1 MTVGQRIKELRE
13 SKGISVIELA
23 NALNVSRATVYRYES
38 NEIEK
43 LPIDILEPIAKVL
56 NVDPSILMGWDKLS
70 GDDKTSSQ
78 DVEKALELYKL
89 YSAAIPQVQSAVEAL
104 LKPDKPAP

>member
-23 NALNVSRATVYRYES
+23 NALNVSRATIYRYES

-56 NVDPSILMGWDKLS
+56 NVDPSILMGWDKLP
-70 GDDKTSSQ
+70 GDNNASLQ
-78 DVEKALELYKL
+78 DIEKALELYKL
-89 YSAAIPQVQSAVEAL
+89 YSSAIPQVQSAVEAL
-104 LKPDKPAP
+104 LKPEKPVP

>member
-23 NALNVSRATVYRYES
+23 NALNVSRATIYRYES

-43 LPIDILEPIAKVL
+43 LPIIILEPIAKVL
-56 NVDPSILMGWDKLS
+56 NVSPAYLMGWEED
-70 GDDKTSSQ
+70 SSLGNNSPEEI
-78 DVEKALELYKL
+78 EKALDLYDRYKK
-89 YSAAIPQVQSAVEAL
+89 AIPPIQNAVENL
-104 LKPDKPAP
+104 LKPDQPDS

>member
-56 NVDPSILMGWDKLS
+56 NVDPSILMGWDKLP
-70 GDDKTSSQ
+70 GGDKTTSK
-78 DVEKALELYKL
+78 DIEKALELYKL
-89 YSAAIPQVQSAVEAL
+89 YSSAIPQVQSAVEAL